1 MGEVIF
7 ATFGKRDLA
16 LVRGPLWAD
25 KDFIKSNPDMVK
37 KARILFAQMR
47 RDITEYVRAAEMR
60 WGDDE
65 GNGIIIDLYDLFVEL
80 RFYEDHNRMLASPES
95 ASRLLVLIEKRLA
108 AAEL

>member
-16 LVRGPLWAD
+16 VVRGPLWAD

-37 KARILFAQMR
+37 GARVLFAQMR

-60 WGDDE
+60 WG
-65 GNGIIIDLYDLFVEL
+65 NGEDGPIIDLYDLFVEL
-80 RFYEDHNRMLASPES
+80 KFYEDHNRMIASPEP

-108 AAEL
+108 AAEQ